1 MNRLHATVVA
11 GGGTEEPRPLSTRRK
26 PKKKKMEAN
35 ELMIG
40 NYLRVNRDGLCIKKG
55 TIVEV
60 RGIDADDKLIEKG
73 LIGSTHCRPLDDNQF
88 EGGIWCEY
96 LDPIPV
102 TPEILERNG
111 FNTVRGS
118 ESTYMWGFHNG
129 RRDFATVCITF
140 YNEPIGGVSRLL
152 KIETNS
158 KKEDGINAAHSCD
171 VDYVHQLQQALR
183 LCGIKKDIKF

>member
-1 MNRLHATVVA
+1 
-11 GGGTEEPRPLSTRRK
+11 
-26 PKKKKMEAN
+26 MEAN

-55 TIVEV
+55 TVVEV

-96 LDPIPV
+96 LDPIPI
-102 TPEILERNG
+102 TPEILEKNG
-111 FNTVRGS
+111 FKIVHGFGYS
-118 ESTYMWGFHNG
+118 ESYPTYGWGYHKG
-129 RRDFATVCITF
+129 LRDYASVDITF
-140 YNEPIGGVSRLL
+140 YDEPIGGVSRLV
-152 KIETNS
+152 KMETES